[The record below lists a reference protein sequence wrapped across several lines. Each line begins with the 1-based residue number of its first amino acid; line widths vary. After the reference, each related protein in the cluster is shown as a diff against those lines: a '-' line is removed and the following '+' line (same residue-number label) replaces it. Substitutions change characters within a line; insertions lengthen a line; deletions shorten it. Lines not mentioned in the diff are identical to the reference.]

1 MADLLGI
8 SGTQHTWNKT
18 HASGGPCMTNPEK
31 KWFSICLCIIKA
43 LEVLK
48 SNELKGVKNLMVK
61 K

>member
-31 KWFSICLCIIKA
+31 KKIY
-43 LEVLK
+43 
-48 SNELKGVKNLMVK
+48 NLFVYNQSTWSTK
-61 K
+61 KQWTQGS